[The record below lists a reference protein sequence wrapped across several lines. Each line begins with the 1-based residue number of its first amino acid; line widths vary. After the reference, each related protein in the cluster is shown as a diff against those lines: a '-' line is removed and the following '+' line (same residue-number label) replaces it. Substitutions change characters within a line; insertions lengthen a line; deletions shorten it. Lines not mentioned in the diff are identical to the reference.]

1 MRDRMG
7 MGLGGSLETRAA
19 GYAALGDPTR
29 LAVVEALALGDRTPG
44 ELAEELGLR
53 SNLLAF
59 HLDVLEGAGLIG
71 RRASAG
77 DGRRRYLRLEWGAMD
92 GLWRPPRVVAER
104 LLFVCHHNAARSQLA
119 EACWRARSEVPVAS
133 AGMAPAERVHP
144 EAMRVAG
151 ERGLDLA
158 RSQPK
163 GYAQVAEP
171 PDLVVSVCDLTLEA
185 APPFPEARALH
196 WSIPDPV
203 EAGEPRAFDGAMDE
217 IEARVDR
224 LARAMKTTR

>member
-1 MRDRMG
+1 MG
-7 MGLGGSLETRAA
+7 EGLEARAA

-71 RRASAG
+71 RRASSG
-77 DGRRRYLRLEWGAMD
+77 DARRRYLRLEWGAMD

-133 AGMAPAERVHP
+133 AGMEPTERVHP
-144 EAMRVAG
+144 EARRVAE

-158 RSQPK
+158 QARPK
-163 GYAQVAEP
+163 GYGQVVET

-196 WSIPDPV
+196 WSIPDPI
-203 EAGEPRAFDGAMDE
+203 EAGGDRPFDEAMDE

-224 LARAMKTTR
+224 LARALETARGE